1 MVKLLS
7 SAAAALTL
15 LLSTSLPEPAWS
27 AERRAASKGKC
38 PYASHKHAKRT
49 AATKAAPARGVTLVE
64 HRKQD
69 VQILSFGP

>member
-15 LLSTSLPEPAWS
+15 LLGTSLPEPALS
-27 AERRAASKGKC
+27 ADRQAASKAKC
-38 PYASHKHAKRT
+38 HYKNHNHARKTVT
-49 AATKAAPARGVTLVE
+49 AKAAPARGVTLVE
-64 HRKQD
+64 HRKMD